1 MEVYTTMEKVRAKG
15 MELEFKD
22 VSGKKKGFALKNISF
37 TVQNGF
43 ITGLIG
49 HNGAGKTTLFH
60 YIMDEDAA
68 YEGSILVD
76 GKELAVE
83 HTKAMNYIGFV
94 SEEQVFF
101 KDKTARENVELFRT
115 LYEEFSV
122 EIFTEQMKKMELS
135 VNKTVGKM
143 SRGEF
148 LKFQMAFAMAHYAK
162 LYLLDEVTAGMD
174 PVFKKDFFR
183 ILHELMKEE
192 DVAILMSTH
201 IEEEIEIHMDYIAI
215 LEKGSLVSF
224 EEVVTFK

>member
-1 MEVYTTMEKVRAKG
+1 
-15 MELEFKD
+15 MELEFRN
-22 VSGKKKGFALKNISF
+22 VSGKKRGFALKNISF

-60 YIMDEDAA
+60 YIMDANA
-68 YEGSILVD
+68 MYEGMIFID
-76 GKELAVE
+76 GKELNMQREKV
-83 HTKAMNYIGFV
+83 MNVIGFV
-94 SEEQVFF
+94 SEEQIFF
-101 KDKTARENVELFRT
+101 RERTAIENVKMLKT
-115 LYEEFSV
+115 LYDEFSMDV
-122 EIFTEQMKKMELS
+122 FHEQMKKMELS
-135 VNKTVGKM
+135 VNKKVESM

-148 LKFQMAFAMAHYAK
+148 LKFQMAFAMAHQTK

-201 IEEEIEIHMDYIAI
+201 IEEEIEVHMDYIAT
-215 LEKGSLVSF
+215 LEKGQLISF
-224 EEVVTFK
+224 EEVR